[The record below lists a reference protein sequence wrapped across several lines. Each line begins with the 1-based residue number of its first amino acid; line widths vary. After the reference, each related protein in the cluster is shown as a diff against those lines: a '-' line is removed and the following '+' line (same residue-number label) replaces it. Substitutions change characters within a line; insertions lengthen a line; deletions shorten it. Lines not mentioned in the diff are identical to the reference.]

1 MTIGGLNLY
10 GERAYKNFIGVI
22 YRHLLHTAL
31 SIGNKKT
38 TDFSGML
45 LFAPKVF
52 LESNDFSFSLSNKR
66 WEHKVFE
73 GCFGLTCESDE
84 VLVVDPKTIEI
95 NLSLNCVDKS
105 PLFILFDDINDE
117 NVTLKMNIYY
127 SLIINN
133 NSECYLLDH
142 VQNLK
147 RQAN

>member
-1 MTIGGLNLY
+1 MTIHGLNLY
-10 GERAYKNFIGVI
+10 GESAYEYFIGVI
-22 YRHLLHTAL
+22 YRHLLHTAR

-52 LESNDFSFSLSNKR
+52 LESNGFSFSPSNKR

-73 GCFGLTCESDE
+73 GCFGLTYDSDE

-105 PLFILFDDINDE
+105 PLFILFDDMNDE
-117 NVTLKMNIYY
+117 DITLKMNIYY
-127 SLIINN
+127 SLIIKN
-133 NSECYLLDH
+133 NSECYLLDT
-142 VQNLK
+142 
-147 RQAN
+147 